1 MSDVKD
7 SLKEIQAILKEYGF
21 YNGAI
26 DGFFGFKSYQS
37 ILSLFLKAQKQTSK
51 HKNAALEIQKVL
63 VKHRLYFGAL
73 DGIFGQNSII
83 SLNNLIPVP
92 KITEADLKKIY
103 PKCAPGFADAINDH
117 AKQFN
122 VKTKADLCAFIANI
136 LHESG
141 GFKHLRENV
150 NYSARRLVQVFP
162 NRFKTLSAAQA
173 IVSRGTTAI
182 CDVIYGGRMGNG
194 VNNGDGYKYRG
205 GGLIHLTGKN
215 NYELCSIAIKMPELM
230 DDTNLITRPDVAVKS
245 AFWFWQKNLCSRPV
259 NYGDFERSC
268 IIVNGGKNGLAER
281 HALHER
287 AWSTLF

>member
-1 MSDVKD
+1 MNDVKQ
-7 SLKEIQAILKEYGF
+7 SLKEIQEILLEHGF

-73 DGIFGQNSII
+73 DGIFGQNSIA
-83 SLNNLIPVP
+83 SLNSMLPAP
-92 KITEADLKKIY
+92 TITEDNLKKIY
-103 PKCAPGFADAINDH
+103 PKCASGFAEPINQYAAIY
-117 AKQFN
+117 Q

-150 NYSARRLVQVFP
+150 NYSAQRLVQVFP
-162 NRFKTLSAAQA
+162 NRFKTLSEAQA
-173 IVSRGTTAI
+173 IVSRGTTAV

-194 VNNGDGYKYRG
+194 LNNGDRYKFRG

-230 DDTNLITRPDVAVKS
+230 DDTNLITQPDIAVKS

-259 NYGDFERSC
+259 NYGDFERAC

-287 AWSTLF
+287 AWNTLF